1 MTERPDK
8 LSVIVFSGAFD
19 RVHYALLTASGAIA
33 IGIPVTLFFTMGACR
48 ALQQPGSDGRPAWG
62 AMPLSEGADAQH
74 GDGAS
79 LDVAFRNRGIAGF
92 EELLQ
97 ACVALDVRFMVC
109 ETGLK
114 ALGLDRKGLREDV
127 PLEEGG
133 VVTFLNDAS
142 KTGALIFV

>member
-8 LSVIVFSGAFD
+8 LSIVVFSGAFD
-19 RVHYALLTASGAIA
+19 RVHYALLTASAAIA

-48 ALQQPGSDGRPAWG
+48 ALQRPGSDGRAAWG
-62 AMPLSEGADAQH
+62 SMPLSEGTDAQY
-74 GDGAS
+74 GNGAS
-79 LDVAFRNRGIAGF
+79 LDAAFKTHGVAGF
-92 EELLQ
+92 EELLS
-97 ACVALDVRFMVC
+97 ACVALKVRFMVC

-114 ALGLDRKGLREDV
+114 ALGLDRKGLRQDV

-142 KTGALIFV
+142 KNGQLIFV